1 MRQVLKKMRKITKTY
16 QKSCSRIC
24 LLNLF
29 NPFRKNQIETQFLS
43 FESNQKK
50 SDKTLNESLPQPLED
65 LKQKNSKL
73 TKNLKEETYKK
84 TQTLSKFN
92 EIIAKYEEV
101 LPNTLN
107 YLNNLIDFSGMQT
120 NPGKISQKR

>member
-1 MRQVLKKMRKITKTY
+1 
-16 QKSCSRIC
+16 
-24 LLNLF
+24 
-29 NPFRKNQIETQFLS
+29 
-43 FESNQKK
+43 
-50 SDKTLNESLPQPLED
+50 

-73 TKNLKEETYKK
+73 TKNLKEETDKK

-107 YLNNLIDFSGMQT
+107 YLNNLIDFSGM
-120 NPGKISQKR
+120 